1 MAGRNNSAKMKAL
14 TISICLIFSIL
25 TITEGQS
32 GRQLYGNVFN
42 EKGET
47 LIGATVIWEGTSI
60 GTVTDERGDFWLEK
74 QPDTANLLI
83 QFVGYNPVTVEM
95 YPHEDTAHIKI
106 EGITELETVT
116 VTEHRGDTYT
126 STLSTLNMEQI
137 TSCEL
142 KKAACC
148 NLSESFETN
157 GSVDVMRQDAVTST
171 SEIQLL
177 GLRGIYS
184 QLLMEKRPV
193 YTGLGSPLA
202 LEYIPGTWVSGIQV
216 SKGTSTVQNGPQA
229 ITGQI
234 NTELAKPWNDKQL
247 FVNLFGSS
255 IGRGEINVHANHKFG
270 EHFSSGLLLHGST
283 TQGEFDRNDDGF
295 LDQPKKKSLIALWRN
310 YWVDDDFSTQFNVQV
325 LDDERLSGQ
334 SAAFDEVPDQ
344 PGSVYEITQ
353 RNHRVDV
360 FGKFGYV
367 GFTKPETSFGFIYG
381 GSLHD
386 MKNSFGYTRYN
397 GQQRNFYA
405 NLLYASFIGTT
416 DHKVSVGASFQHDD
430 YEEFLNDSDFSRV
443 ETMPGVFGEYSFTR
457 EKFGIIAGLRFDH
470 HNLFGGFAT
479 PRLNLKYNFDGNTIL
494 RMSGGRGV
502 RTAQILSENMAVMA
516 SNRQFVVDQSQLDIE
531 DAWNVG
537 LNFTK
542 NFKLG
547 GKSASLVADL
557 YRTDFVNQVVM
568 DMESEQGK
576 VLFYNLV
583 GKSYANSLLVLG
595 TWAPLKGFDMKL
607 AYKLNDVKVSYNPP
621 TGNSHFDGP
630 IQRPMTARH
639 RGLVTLNYKTPDGK
653 WMFNSYTQLVGKQRF
668 AHSHGQPSE
677 LIRDFTGESPAYV
690 TLNAQVSRNFKNLE
704 FYLGGENLT
713 DYRQEHAIVDALN
726 PFGEYFDAMQ
736 VWGPLVG
743 ARAYAGVR
751 WWID

>member
-1 MAGRNNSAKMKAL
+1 MRAL
-14 TISICLIFSIL
+14 TLSICLIFSFL
-25 TITEGQS
+25 SQAQK
-32 GRQLYGNVFN
+32 QLYGNVFN
-42 EKGET
+42 ESGEP
-47 LIGATVIWEGTSI
+47 LIGATVGWEGTTI
-60 GTVTDERGDFWLEK
+60 GTVTDENGDFWLEK
-74 QPDTANLLI
+74 MPDTANLVI
-83 QFVGYNPVTVEM
+83 QYVGYSPVTIQM
-95 YPHEDTAHIKI
+95 FPHEDTALIKI
-106 EGITELETVT
+106 EGVTELQTVT
-116 VTEHRGDTYT
+116 VSEHRGDTYT
-126 STLSTLNMEQI
+126 STLGTLNMEQI

-157 GSVDVMRQDAVTST
+157 GSVDVMRQDAVTSA
-171 SEIQLL
+171 SEIQML

-247 FVNLFGSS
+247 FVNLFGST
-255 IGRGEINVHANHKFG
+255 IGRGEINLHANKKMG
-270 EHFSSGLLLHGST
+270 EHFSTGLLLHGSS
-283 TQGEFDRNDDGF
+283 TQGEFDRNEDGF
-295 LDQPKKKSLIALWRN
+295 IDQPTKTSLIALWRN
-310 YWVDDDFSTQFNVQV
+310 YWVEDNFSTQFNVQV
-325 LDDERLSGQ
+325 LDDERRSGQ
-334 SAAFDEVPDQ
+334 MTAFDDKPDM
-344 PGSVYEITQ
+344 PGTGVYEIKQ
-353 RNHRVDV
+353 SNRRVDV

-367 GFTKPETSFGFIYG
+367 GFMKPETSVGFIYG

-386 MKNSFGYTRYN
+386 MKNNFGNTRYN
-397 GQQRNFYA
+397 GQQKNFYA
-405 NLLYASFIGTT
+405 NLMYASFIGTT
-416 DHKVSVGASFQHDD
+416 DHKFNVGASFQHDD
-430 YEEFLNDSDFSRV
+430 YDEFLNDADFSRV
-443 ETMPGVFGEYSFTR
+443 ETMPGVYGEYVYT
-457 EKFGIIAGLRFDH
+457 EGKFGIIAGLRFDH

-479 PRLNLKYNFDGNTIL
+479 PRLNLKYNFNDNTIL

-502 RTAQILSENMAVMA
+502 RTAQVLSENMAVMA

-542 NFKLG
+542 TFKLG
-547 GKSASLVADL
+547 GKSASFLADL
-557 YRTDFVNQVVM
+557 YRTEFVNQVVM
-568 DMESEQGK
+568 DMESQHGK
-576 VLFYNLV
+576 VLFYNLD
-583 GKSYANSLLVLG
+583 GKSFSNSLLLLG
-595 TWAPLKGFDMKL
+595 TWAPFKGFDMKL
-607 AYKLNDVKVSYNPP
+607 AYKLNDVQVTYLGESS
-621 TGNSHFDGP
+621 T

-639 RGLVTLNYKTPDGK
+639 RGLLTLNYKTPNGK

-668 AHSHGQPSE
+668 AHSHNVPSE
-677 LIRDFTGESPAYV
+677 LIADFTGDSPAYV
-690 TLNAQVSRNFKNLE
+690 TVNAQVSRNFKNIE

-713 DYRQEHAIVDALN
+713 DYRQEAAIVDALN

-743 ARAYAGVR
+743 ARGYAGIR